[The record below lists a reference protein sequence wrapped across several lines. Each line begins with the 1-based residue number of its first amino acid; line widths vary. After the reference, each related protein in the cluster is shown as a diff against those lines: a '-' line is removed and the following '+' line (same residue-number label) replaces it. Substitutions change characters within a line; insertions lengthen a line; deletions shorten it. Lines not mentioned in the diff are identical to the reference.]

1 MFFVKKPAGCV
12 FPFQRS
18 PLAKDYNRHA
28 YQWLPAPLEALK
40 LPGEFTLN
48 DGHHFFYTNEV
59 SKGDEIHIRWESQK
73 CNPFLCFNFSRY
85 ASSSSSLQF
94 AVFWERFRIFGRT
107 HEVHPTAVH
116 GSVSRWW
123 VPRPPRK
130 KNQPPRFF
138 PKMKFTPT
146 LPSPKISFFCR
157 YLKDLKVLDVATSD
171 VLIFSKL
178 SKFEIAFLFPLPP
191 RSTLAFPP
199 TLGWATSGPSTVDGK
214 SWKVGFKRA
223 VSGAEDWRLFEK
235 PSKKQWRKSWRL
247 TDIFEK
253 MTWSLFFSTEQYNID
268 FL

>member
-1 MFFVKKPAGCV
+1 MIGEISMIKEKHITTISKNCLNCMIIYQFRKRYKTPVMFFVKKPAGCV

-116 GSVSRWW
+116 GSVSR
-123 VPRPPRK
+123 
-130 KNQPPRFF
+130 
-138 PKMKFTPT
+138 
-146 LPSPKISFFCR
+146 
-157 YLKDLKVLDVATSD
+157 
-171 VLIFSKL
+171 
-178 SKFEIAFLFPLPP
+178 
-191 RSTLAFPP
+191 
-199 TLGWATSGPSTVDGK
+199 
-214 SWKVGFKRA
+214 
-223 VSGAEDWRLFEK
+223 
-235 PSKKQWRKSWRL
+235 
-247 TDIFEK
+247 
-253 MTWSLFFSTEQYNID
+253 
-268 FL
+268 